1 MLSFFIFVSSSL
13 LSVIFLFAASAVLR
27 LALGDTEQQETL
39 AAKEGVCLHS
49 VHIRSQK
56 EVISSG

>member
-1 MLSFFIFVSSSL
+1 MLSSFIFVSSSL

-39 AAKEGVCLHS
+39 AAKEGVVYIAFIF
-49 VHIRSQK
+49 VHRRGIF
-56 EVISSG
+56 SG